1 MRQVAIID
9 YGVGN
14 LLSLKMSIEFLG
26 AKAIITNDEK
36 SVLSCSHIILP
47 GVGAFSRA
55 MDLIKNLHLDKILLN
70 AKNNGSKILGIC
82 LGMQLLMNE
91 SEEFGINEGLKFI
104 DGKVISIKN
113 DKSIHEDIKIP
124 NIGWFNLE
132 KKNVKNHQ
140 LLNCINKEDTF
151 YFVHSFKV
159 EPDQKEVCVFNIN
172 YNGAQIP
179 AVIMKDNIL
188 GVQFHPEKSGA
199 SGLKL
204 LKNFMEL

>member
-1 MRQVAIID
+1 MREVAIID

-26 AKAIITNDEK
+26 AKAIITNEEK
-36 SVLSCSHIILP
+36 LILSCDHIILP
-47 GVGAFSRA
+47 GVGAFSKA

-70 AKNNGSKILGIC
+70 AKNNGCNILGIC

-104 DGKVISIKN
+104 NGKVIAIQNSKN
-113 DKSIHEDIKIP
+113 FNKDIKIP
-124 NIGWFNLE
+124 NIGWFNLQ
-132 KKNVKNHQ
+132 KKNIINHQ
-140 LLNCINKEDTF
+140 FLNCIDNDDTF

-159 EPDQKEVCVFNIN
+159 KPEQKDVCIYNID
-172 YNGAQIP
+172 YNGVDIP
-179 AVIMKDNIL
+179 AIIMKDNIL
-188 GVQFHPEKSGA
+188 GVQFHPEKSGT

-204 LKNFMEL
+204 LKNFIKL